1 VCGKPW
7 ERETAIDY
15 TDAGRNNNSLK
26 TKAGGDAVAAMSA
39 RPYETRKLKNVE
51 TLGWR
56 PGCNCV
62 DEEQLADGSWSAP
75 ILRQPIP
82 CTILDPFLGSGTTAF
97 VARKHGRR
105 SIGIELNPA
114 YADLAARRMAQQSLE
129 FAL

>member
-7 ERETAIDY
+7 EREVERETVRDQAQVL
-15 TDAGRNNNSLK
+15 T
-26 TKAGGDAVAAMSA
+26 GG
-39 RPYETRKLKNVE
+39 KNEALMDGIQRRHALSVSHSQPSVPRVR

-56 PGCNCV
+56 PGCDC
-62 DEEQLADGSWSAP
+62 EGSGYTVPA
-75 ILRQPIP
+75 
-82 CTILDPFLGSGTTAF
+82 TILDPFLGSGTTAY